1 MKRETLYR
9 TPARTYSLTAEESAL
24 GWTIAVDGAAHSVS
38 VRTGERGRL
47 ALEIDGRRVLAHVA
61 SDGARLWVHVEGET
75 WSLERVAD
83 ARSGRAGEGAAARAS
98 ADGAP
103 TAGPIVAAMPGRVL
117 DVLVAEGDEVRKGQA
132 LLLLE
137 AMKMELRI
145 AAPVDGVVRRVH
157 VAAGQVIERG
167 AALVQIDSA

>member
-1 MKRETLYR
+1 MKRELHYR
-9 TPARTYSLTAEESAL
+9 SQERTRTLTAEESAS
-24 GWTIAVDGAAHSVS
+24 GWTIAVDGAVHAVF
-38 VRTGERGRL
+38 VRAGERGRL

-61 SDGARLWVHVEGET
+61 SDGTRTWVHVEGET
-75 WSLERVAD
+75 WSLERVVD
-83 ARSGRAGEGAAARAS
+83 ARNGHGGEGAAARVS

-103 TAGPIVAAMPGRVL
+103 SAGPIVAAMPGRVL
-117 DVLVAEGDEVRKGQA
+117 DVLVAEGAEVRKGQT

-145 AAPVDGVVRRVH
+145 AAPADGVVRSVH